1 MSLLYPTLMPF
12 VNDRRRLACAYLTG
26 TTQEDITV
34 ANLGKALTFPLP
46 ENDVA
51 RVFGVPRNVLLDVSV
66 IPPRLFPTVNF
77 LPAVP
82 YSIEGRVSCARRDY
96 KTCGSA
102 TSREP
107 GVEPRKQICP
117 VSVPFRPLSPF
128 PA

>member
-1 MSLLYPTLMPF
+1 
-12 VNDRRRLACAYLTG
+12 
-26 TTQEDITV
+26 V

-66 IPPRLFPTVNF
+66 ILPRFFPAVNF

-102 TSREP
+102 ASREP

-117 VSVPFRPLSPF
+117 VSVPFRTLSPF
-128 PA
+128 PRNSQLSQPVPLVAARASCYYKGLNMPRPLAG